1 MLRIIS
7 SKNESEI
14 YSLSKK
20 EKIKAKFAS
29 NFLDCSLEEAESRA
43 QDVSIFGDLE
53 SFMIRVNRKEEI
65 EDLIDGLI
73 AESRKGEPTI
83 SLSMVKK
90 ELKKRGVL

>member
-1 MLRIIS
+1 MKGVTILKDEKTSKRILQI
-7 SKNESEI
+7 EMEV
-14 YSLSKK
+14 L
-20 EKIKAKFAS
+20 EKH
-29 NFLDCSLEEAESRA
+29 
-43 QDVSIFGDLE
+43 Q
-53 SFMIRVNRKEEI
+53 EEI